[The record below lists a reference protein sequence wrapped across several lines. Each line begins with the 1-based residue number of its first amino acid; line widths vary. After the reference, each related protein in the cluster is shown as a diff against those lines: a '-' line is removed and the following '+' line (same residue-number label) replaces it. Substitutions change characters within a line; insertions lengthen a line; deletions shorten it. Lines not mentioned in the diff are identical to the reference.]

1 MLGGFD
7 DLALDGDPVLPHASP
22 DGHPRHPQELSCRGR
37 RTSGFVERLSERLL
51 LGEIGR
57 LHVTTV
63 TIRDDGVNRLSLLT
77 AVGYGRNVRSPLTEG
92 TANGARGMAVEL
104 LTYANREKVAQAL
117 TAQGYEVTRQ
127 TVNRWA
133 RGDEMPAVAA
143 QMIARL
149 FGHNEEAAPGVPE
162 RLNKID
168 MYLRAIATAAGVP
181 IAELEKIEESH
192 RLVQG
197 ITPGRRRSGAT
208 RP

>member
-1 MLGGFD
+1 
-7 DLALDGDPVLPHASP
+7 
-22 DGHPRHPQELSCRGR
+22 
-37 RTSGFVERLSERLL
+37 
-51 LGEIGR
+51 
-57 LHVTTV
+57 
-63 TIRDDGVNRLSLLT
+63 
-77 AVGYGRNVRSPLTEG
+77 
-92 TANGARGMAVEL
+92 MAVEL

-133 RGDEMPAVAA
+133 RGDEMPTVAA

-149 FGHNEEAAPGVPE
+149 FGHTEEAAPGVPE